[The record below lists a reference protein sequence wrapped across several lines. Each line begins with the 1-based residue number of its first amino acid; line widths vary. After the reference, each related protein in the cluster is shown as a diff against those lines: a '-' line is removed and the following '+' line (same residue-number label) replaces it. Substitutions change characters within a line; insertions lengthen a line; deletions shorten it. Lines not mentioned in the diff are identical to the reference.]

1 MQNDSF
7 KVLFYLRKAKTN
19 SRGVAPL
26 ICRITLNKKRKEFS
40 TGYFVQ
46 DKDWDASKQLIISK
60 STELKSINTQLNQI
74 SQLFLQIFNTL
85 LLDKEAFD
93 VDDIYN
99 RYKGDNNKNVTYLLE
114 FYVNYLKRLEQLVGI
129 DMKKPTWK
137 KHENA
142 YLNLKGYIQA
152 NHKSRD
158 FKLQDIDLSFIKD
171 YEFYLKTNRRFSQA
185 TVNKVLQRLKKMFS
199 FAIEQNEIIQNP
211 FNGYRFNL
219 LKKEVVYLTTEEL
232 EVFERSKPKQL
243 RLILVK
249 DLFVFCCYTGL
260 AYNEMANL
268 KLSNI
273 QKGFDGKLWI
283 SLIREKTN
291 KSVSIPIL
299 PKAEAILN
307 KYSNDL
313 DLAFP
318 KLSNQKFNSYLK
330 EIADIVGIE
339 KNLTHHIARKTF
351 ASTVLLYNDVPIEV
365 VSELLGHSS
374 IKVTQESYARLSNKK
389 ISETMIRLSQILK

>member
-19 SRGVAPL
+19 SRGLAPL
-26 ICRITLNKKRKEFS
+26 TCRITLNKKRKEFS
-40 TGYFVQ
+40 TGYFVL
-46 DKDWDASKQLIISK
+46 DKHWDASKQLIIAK
-60 STELKSINTQLNQI
+60 TTELKSINTQLNQI

-85 LLDKEAFD
+85 LLEKEAFD

-99 RYKGDNNKNVTYLLE
+99 RYKGDNDRNVTYLLE
-114 FYVNYLKRLEQLVGI
+114 FYVNYLKRMEQLIGI
-129 DMKKPTWK
+129 DMKRSTWK

-142 YLNLKGYIQA
+142 YLNLKGYIKS
-152 NHKSRD
+152 NHKGKD
-158 FKLQDIDLSFIKD
+158 FKLQDIDLPFIKD

-185 TVNKVLQRLKKMFS
+185 TINKVLQRLKKMFS
-199 FAIEQNEIIQNP
+199 FAIEQNEILQSP

-232 EVFERSKPKQL
+232 KALEKSKPNQP
-243 RLILVK
+243 RLIFVK

-260 AYNEMANL
+260 AFNEMANL
-268 KLSNI
+268 KHSNI
-273 QKGFDGKLWI
+273 EKGFDGKLWI

-299 PKAEAILN
+299 PKANSILN
-307 KYSNDL
+307 QYSTESDL
-313 DLAFP
+313 VFP

-351 ASTVLLYNDVPIEV
+351 ASTVLLYNDVPIEI

-374 IKVTQESYARLSNKK
+374 IKVTQESYAKLSNKK
-389 ISETMIRLSQILK
+389 VSETMIRLSKILK

>member
-1 MQNDSF
+1 MQSDSF

-26 ICRITLNKKRKEFS
+26 TCRITLNKKRKEFS
-40 TGYFVQ
+40 TGYYVLEN
-46 DKDWDASKQLIISK
+46 DWDASTQLIISK
-60 STELKSINTQLNQI
+60 STKLKSINTQLNQI

-85 LLDKEAFD
+85 ILEKEAFD

-99 RYKGDNNKNVTYLLE
+99 RYKGDNDKNVTYLLE
-114 FYVNYLKRLEQLVGI
+114 FYVNYLKRMEQLIGI

-142 YLNLKGYIQA
+142 YLNLKGYIKS
-152 NHKSRD
+152 NHKGKD
-158 FKLQDIDLSFIKD
+158 FKLQDVDLSFIKD
-171 YEFYLKTNRRFSQA
+171 YEFYLKTNRKFSQA
-185 TVNKVLQRLKKMFS
+185 TINKVLQRLKKMFS
-199 FAIEQNEIIQNP
+199 FAMEKNEINQNP

-219 LKKEVVYLTTEEL
+219 LKKEVVYLSTEEL
-232 EVFERSKPKQL
+232 KALESSKPIQP
-243 RLILVK
+243 RLIIVR
-249 DLFVFCCYTGL
+249 DLFIFCCYTGL

-268 KLSNI
+268 KHSNI
-273 QKGFDGKLWI
+273 EKGFDGKLWI
-283 SLIREKTN
+283 SLTREKTN

-299 PKAEAILN
+299 PKANTILN
-307 KYSNDL
+307 RYSTDSNL
-313 DLAFP
+313 VFP

-351 ASTVLLYNDVPIEV
+351 ASTVLLYNDVPIEI

-374 IKVTQESYARLSNKK
+374 IKVTQESYAKLSNKK
-389 ISETMIRLSQILK
+389 VSETMIRLSKILK

>member
-19 SRGVAPL
+19 SRGLAPL
-26 ICRITLNKKRKEFS
+26 TCRITLNKKRKEFS
-40 TGYFVQ
+40 TGYFVL
-46 DKDWDASKQLIISK
+46 DKHWDASKQLIIAK
-60 STELKSINTQLNQI
+60 TTELKSINTQLNQI
-74 SQLFLQIFNTL
+74 SQLFLQMFTTL
-85 LLDKEAFD
+85 LLEKEAFD

-99 RYKGDNNKNVTYLLE
+99 RYKGDNDRNVTYLLE
-114 FYVNYLKRLEQLVGI
+114 FYVNYLKRMEQLIGI
-129 DMKKPTWK
+129 DMKRSTWK

-142 YLNLKGYIQA
+142 YLNLKGYIKS
-152 NHKSRD
+152 NHKGKD
-158 FKLQDIDLSFIKD
+158 FKLQDIDLPFIKD

-185 TVNKVLQRLKKMFS
+185 TINKVLQRLKKMFS
-199 FAIEQNEIIQNP
+199 FAIEQNEILQSP

-232 EVFERSKPKQL
+232 KALEESKPTQP
-243 RLILVK
+243 RLMLVK

-260 AYNEMANL
+260 AFNEMANL
-268 KLSNI
+268 KHSNI
-273 QKGFDGKLWI
+273 EKGFDGKLWI

-299 PKAEAILN
+299 PKANSILN
-307 KYSNDL
+307 QYSTESDL
-313 DLAFP
+313 VFP

-351 ASTVLLYNDVPIEV
+351 ASTVLLYNDVPIEI

-374 IKVTQESYARLSNKK
+374 IKVTQESYAKLSNKK
-389 ISETMIRLSQILK
+389 VSETMIRLSKILK

>member
-19 SRGVAPL
+19 SRGLAPL
-26 ICRITLNKKRKEFS
+26 TCRITLNKKRKEFS
-40 TGYFVQ
+40 TGYFVL
-46 DKDWDASKQLIISK
+46 DKHWDASKQLIIAK
-60 STELKSINTQLNQI
+60 TTELKSINTQLNQI

-85 LLDKEAFD
+85 LLEKEAFD

-99 RYKGDNNKNVTYLLE
+99 RYKGDNDRNVTYLLE
-114 FYVNYLKRLEQLVGI
+114 FYVNYLKRMEQLIGI
-129 DMKKPTWK
+129 DMKRSTWK

-142 YLNLKGYIQA
+142 YLNLKGYIKS
-152 NHKSRD
+152 NHKGKD
-158 FKLQDIDLSFIKD
+158 FKLQDIDLPFIKD

-185 TVNKVLQRLKKMFS
+185 TINKVLQRLKKMFS
-199 FAIEQNEIIQNP
+199 FAIEQNEILQSP

-232 EVFERSKPKQL
+232 KALEKSKPNQP
-243 RLILVK
+243 RLIFVK

-260 AYNEMANL
+260 AFNEMANL
-268 KLSNI
+268 KHSNI
-273 QKGFDGKLWI
+273 EKGFDGKLWI

-299 PKAEAILN
+299 PKANSILN
-307 KYSNDL
+307 QYSTESDL
-313 DLAFP
+313 VFP

-330 EIADIVGIE
+330 EIADI
-339 KNLTHHIARKTF
+339 
-351 ASTVLLYNDVPIEV
+351 
-365 VSELLGHSS
+365 
-374 IKVTQESYARLSNKK
+374 
-389 ISETMIRLSQILK
+389 

>member
-19 SRGVAPL
+19 SRGLAPL
-26 ICRITLNKKRKEFS
+26 TCRITLNKKRKEFS
-40 TGYFVQ
+40 TGYFVL
-46 DKDWDASKQLIISK
+46 DKHWDASKQLIIAK
-60 STELKSINTQLNQI
+60 TTELKSINTQLNQI

-85 LLDKEAFD
+85 LLEKEAFD

-99 RYKGDNNKNVTYLLE
+99 RYKGDNDRNVTYLLE
-114 FYVNYLKRLEQLVGI
+114 FYVNYLKRMEQLIGI
-129 DMKKPTWK
+129 DMKRSTWK

-142 YLNLKGYIQA
+142 YLNLKGYIKS
-152 NHKSRD
+152 NHKGKD
-158 FKLQDIDLSFIKD
+158 FKLQDIDLPFIKD

-185 TVNKVLQRLKKMFS
+185 TINKVLQRLKKMFS
-199 FAIEQNEIIQNP
+199 FAIEQNEILQSP

-232 EVFERSKPKQL
+232 KALEESKPTQP
-243 RLILVK
+243 RLMLVK

-260 AYNEMANL
+260 AFNEMANL
-268 KLSNI
+268 KHSNI
-273 QKGFDGKLWI
+273 EKGFDGKLWI
-283 SLIREKTN
+283 SLIREKT

-299 PKAEAILN
+299 PKANSILN
-307 KYSNDL
+307 QYSTESDL
-313 DLAFP
+313 VFP

-351 ASTVLLYNDVPIEV
+351 ASTVLLYNDVPIEI

-374 IKVTQESYARLSNKK
+374 IKVTQESYAKLSNKK
-389 ISETMIRLSQILK
+389 VSETMIRLSKILK

>member
-1 MQNDSF
+1 
-7 KVLFYLRKAKTN
+7 
-19 SRGVAPL
+19 
-26 ICRITLNKKRKEFS
+26 
-40 TGYFVQ
+40 
-46 DKDWDASKQLIISK
+46 
-60 STELKSINTQLNQI
+60 
-74 SQLFLQIFNTL
+74 L
-85 LLDKEAFD
+85 LGKEAFD
-93 VDDIYN
+93 VDDVYN
-99 RYKGDNNKNVTYLLE
+99 RYKGDNDKNVTYLLE
-114 FYVNYLKRLEQLVGI
+114 FYVNYLKRMEQLIGI

-142 YLNLKGYIQA
+142 YLNLKCYIQA
-152 NHKSRD
+152 NHKNRD
-158 FKLQDIDLSFIKD
+158 FKIQDIDLSFIKD
-171 YEFYLKTNRRFSQA
+171 YEFYLKTNRKFSQA

-232 EVFERSKPKQL
+232 KALEKSKPIQP

-249 DLFVFCCYTGL
+249 DLFAFCCYTGL
-260 AYNEMANL
+260 AFNEMANL

-273 QKGFDGKLWI
+273 EKGFDGKLWI
-283 SLIREKTN
+283 SLMREKTN

-299 PKAEAILN
+299 PKAKAILDQ
-307 KYSNDL
+307 YRADSDL
-313 DLAFP
+313 VFP
-318 KLSNQKFNSYLK
+318 KVTNQKFNSYLK

-351 ASTVLLYNDVPIEV
+351 ASTVLLYNDVPIEI

-389 ISETMIRLSQILK
+389 VSETMIRLSKILK

>member
-19 SRGVAPL
+19 SRGLAPL
-26 ICRITLNKKRKEFS
+26 TCRITLNKKRKEFS
-40 TGYFVQ
+40 TGYFVL
-46 DKDWDASKQLIISK
+46 DKHWDASKQLIIAK
-60 STELKSINTQLNQI
+60 TTELKSINTQLNQI

-85 LLDKEAFD
+85 LLEKEAFD

-99 RYKGDNNKNVTYLLE
+99 RYKGDNDRNVTYLLE
-114 FYVNYLKRLEQLVGI
+114 FYVNYLKRMEQLIGI
-129 DMKKPTWK
+129 DMKRSTWK

-142 YLNLKGYIQA
+142 YLNLKGYIKS
-152 NHKSRD
+152 NHKGKD
-158 FKLQDIDLSFIKD
+158 FKLQDIDLPFIKD

-185 TVNKVLQRLKKMFS
+185 TINKVLQRLKKMFS
-199 FAIEQNEIIQNP
+199 FAIEQNEILQSP

-232 EVFERSKPKQL
+232 KALEESKPTQP
-243 RLILVK
+243 RLMLVK

-260 AYNEMANL
+260 AFNEMANL
-268 KLSNI
+268 KHSNI
-273 QKGFDGKLWI
+273 EKGFDGKLWI

-299 PKAEAILN
+299 PKANSILN
-307 KYSNDL
+307 QYSTESDL
-313 DLAFP
+313 VFP

-351 ASTVLLYNDVPIEV
+351 ASTVLLYNDVPIEI

-374 IKVTQESYARLSNKK
+374 IKVTQESYAKLSNKK
-389 ISETMIRLSQILK
+389 VSETMIRLSKILK

>member
-1 MQNDSF
+1 MQTKKLS
-7 KVLFYLRKAKTN
+7 VLFYLFKAKSN
-19 SRGVAPL
+19 SRGLAPL
-26 ICRITLNKKRKEFS
+26 TCRITLNKKRKEFS
-40 TGYFVQ
+40 TGYYVAES
-46 DKDWDASKQLIISK
+46 DWDSSTQLIISK

-85 LLDKEAFD
+85 LLEKEAFD

-99 RYKGDNNKNVTYLLE
+99 RYKGDNDKNVTYLLE
-114 FYVNYLKRLEQLVGI
+114 FYVNYLKRMEQLIGI

-142 YLNLKGYIQA
+142 YLNLKGYIQS
-152 NHKSRD
+152 NHKNRD
-158 FKLQDIDLSFIKD
+158 FKLQDINLSFIKD
-171 YEFYLKTNRRFSQA
+171 YEFYLKTNRKFSQA

-219 LKKEVVYLTTEEL
+219 LKKEVVYLTTDEL
-232 EVFERSKPKQL
+232 KALEKSKPTQP

-260 AYNEMANL
+260 AFNEMANL

-273 QKGFDGKLWI
+273 EKGFDGKLWI
-283 SLIREKTN
+283 SLMREKTN

-299 PKAEAILN
+299 PKAKAILDQ
-307 KYSNDL
+307 YSTDSDL
-313 DLAFP
+313 VFP

-351 ASTVLLYNDVPIEV
+351 ASTVLLYNDVPIEI

-389 ISETMIRLSQILK
+389 VSETMIRLSKILK

>member
-1 MQNDSF
+1 MQSDSF

-26 ICRITLNKKRKEFS
+26 TCRITLNKKRKEFS
-40 TGYFVQ
+40 TGYYVLEN
-46 DKDWDASKQLIISK
+46 DWDASTQLIISK
-60 STELKSINTQLNQI
+60 STKLKSINTQLNQI

-85 LLDKEAFD
+85 LLEKEAFD

-99 RYKGDNNKNVTYLLE
+99 RYKGDNDRNVTYLLE
-114 FYVNYLKRLEQLVGI
+114 FYVNYLKRMEQLIGI

-142 YLNLKGYIQA
+142 YLNLKGYIKS
-152 NHKSRD
+152 NHKGKD
-158 FKLQDIDLSFIKD
+158 FKLQDIDLPFIKD
-171 YEFYLKTNRRFSQA
+171 YEFYLKTSRRFSQA
-185 TVNKVLQRLKKMFS
+185 TINKVLQRLKKMFS

-211 FNGYRFNL
+211 FNGYRFSL
-219 LKKEVVYLTTEEL
+219 LRKEVVYLTTEEL
-232 EVFERSKPKQL
+232 KALEKSKPNQP

-249 DLFVFCCYTGL
+249 DLFIFCCYTGL
-260 AYNEMANL
+260 AFSEMANL
-268 KLSNI
+268 KPSNI
-273 QKGFDGKLWI
+273 ERGFDGKLWI
-283 SLIREKTN
+283 SLTREKTN

-299 PKAEAILN
+299 PKANTILN
-307 KYSNDL
+307 RYSTDSNL
-313 DLAFP
+313 VFP

-351 ASTVLLYNDVPIEV
+351 ASTVLLYNDVPIEI

-374 IKVTQESYARLSNKK
+374 IKVTQESYAKLSNKK
-389 ISETMIRLSQILK
+389 VSETMIRLSKILK